1 MRKTHGSSDKWTKE
15 RGSNQSS
22 RWKCPS
28 LLGRDLISRFKLPWW
43 NLFKFSSSEYS
54 DIPQKYIN
62 LFDNTVVGKLEGLQV
77 QLHVNGSKSIF
88 KKARPVPYAIRTKY
102 EESLNKL
109 EEQGI
114 LEKVEFS

>member
-1 MRKTHGSSDKWTKE
+1 M
-15 RGSNQSS
+15 
-22 RWKCPS
+22 
-28 LLGRDLISRFKLPWW
+28 
-43 NLFKFSSSEYS
+43 
-54 DIPQKYIN
+54 
-62 LFDNTVVGKLEGLQV
+62 GKLEGLQV

-114 LEKVEFS
+114 IEKVEFSEWASPVVPVLKPNCDLFINDSSTYSSTINKNIISDV

>member
-1 MRKTHGSSDKWTKE
+1 
-15 RGSNQSS
+15 
-22 RWKCPS
+22 
-28 LLGRDLISRFKLPWW
+28 
-43 NLFKFSSSEYS
+43 
-54 DIPQKYIN
+54 
-62 LFDNTVVGKLEGLQV
+62 VGKLEGLQV